1 MSKRRYK
8 VAMSNPSVMAIA
20 HRGASEVAPENTLA
34 AFEEALRMGAG
45 AIEFDVRLSGDGTPV
60 VLHDATVDRTTRAIP
75 GITDS
80 RVDQLSRLDLLRL
93 DAGSWKHPR
102 FAGVRIPTL
111 EEALR
116 TIWPQAMPVLE
127 LKVPIDPELLGQL
140 LQRYASV
147 EESLVISF
155 EPTWLIPLRRRW
167 RDLPLGLLA
176 EQWQEDL
183 PQRAKTLDVQVVVL
197 NVEVLTQENILALQD
212 VGLEVWCYTVNDVGM
227 MAGCAAWGI
236 KGIITDRPDLIR
248 SPRTN

>member
-1 MSKRRYK
+1 M
-8 VAMSNPSVMAIA
+8 VMAIA

-34 AFEEALRMGAG
+34 AFEEALRMGAA
-45 AIEFDVRLSGDGTPV
+45 AIEFDVRLSGDGIPV
-60 VLHDATVDRTTRAIP
+60 VLHDPTVDRTTRAGM
-75 GITDS
+75 GIS
-80 RVDQLSRLDLLRL
+80 SGRVDQLTRLDLLRL

-127 LKVPIDPELLGQL
+127 LKVPLDPDLLGNL
-140 LQRYASV
+140 LQRFASLDEV
-147 EESLVISF
+147 LVISF
-155 EPTWLIPLRRRW
+155 EAAWLTPLRRRW
-167 RDLPLGLLA
+167 RDLPLGLLVD
-176 EQWQEDL
+176 QWLPDL
-183 PQRAKTLDVQVVVL
+183 PQRAKTLDVQVVIL
-197 NVEVLTQENILALQD
+197 NVETLTQEAILALQD

-248 SPRTN
+248 RS